1 MFDLDASLHAYGWT
15 APEQDYLQL
24 LLNADKYSEKYSCT
38 NLKKNIDQSRV

>member
-24 LLNADKYSEKYSCT
+24 LLNADKYSE
-38 NLKKNIDQSRV
+38 NIHVQILKNY